1 MALWWMLSTLI
12 GWVAF
17 PVGWTFFHRLSDRGY
32 GLSRAIGLL
41 IAGYTLWIGASLGF
55 LRNSLGGV
63 LGALAILGMMG
74 FFLARRQWE
83 DLLSWLKEN
92 RRTIIFVE
100 VLFLI
105 AFGFWAFVRANNPE
119 ISGTEKPM
127 ELAFLNSILNSDAFP
142 PKDPWL
148 ADYAISYY
156 YFGYILMAFLAR
168 LSGVLPSV
176 AFNLGNALWFAL
188 VVVGC
193 YSILYN
199 LIAATREKRGLF
211 KPLLGPLF
219 VVITGNLGGLLEL
232 LYYRHVFWRVGF
244 EGQVTSKFWS
254 WINVERWVQ
263 PPTGGPTWVPDRHWW
278 WWQSSRVVQ
287 DFNLSGQRIEV
298 IDEFPFF
305 SFLLADNH
313 PHLLALP
320 FVLLAISFVLQVF
333 RSKISGGYRLR
344 ASGIRSNVLKRTGII
359 LAVLVLIYALAQ
371 GASTATLGAENASPF
386 AAVLRGLILGGMI
399 AGAVGVFLFILFGG
413 VKISLP
419 AREFWPAAWVFG
431 SLAFL
436 NTWDFPIY
444 LGLLLAVILWT
455 EWKGGGSDL
464 LKRGVATGFAL
475 VIAGALF
482 YLPWYPSFQSQAG
495 GILPNLIFPTRLPH
509 FLIMFAPI
517 FVPILIWL
525 LCKFREIQGQ
535 KDWRIFLY
543 VALGL
548 PLVLFL
554 ISLALGLL
562 AYAAVNQ
569 DPGSWEAVM
578 GHLGVIGEGGDVLR
592 QVFGASISRRLTN
605 SWTALLL
612 GIVLG
617 LSTVH
622 ILRNRTP
629 ESRSGRDLD
638 QTRILVM
645 MMIGFGA
652 LLVLGPEFLYLKDSF
667 GTRMNTIFKFY
678 FAAWIL
684 WGLSAA
690 YATIMLW
697 PKRLSWNELVR
708 SLVIL
713 PLVLGLVYP
722 VLSLWTKTEGFSP
735 FAGRTLDG
743 MAYLQNRY
751 PEEYEA
757 MKWIQDNLKDGV
769 IVEAIG
775 GSYTYYGRISAHTG
789 LTTLLGWP
797 GHELQWRGGYE
808 EQGSRQGDVEK
819 LYKTRNW
826 REAKEIVDRYGVDY
840 VYIGPLERSTYQPL
854 TDRKFESFMTLIY
867 ENGPV
872 KIYATNEAT

>member
-1 MALWWMLSTLI
+1 
-12 GWVAF
+12 
-17 PVGWTFFHRLSDRGY
+17 
-32 GLSRAIGLL
+32 
-41 IAGYTLWIGASLGF
+41 
-55 LRNSLGGV
+55 
-63 LGALAILGMMG
+63 
-74 FFLARRQWE
+74 
-83 DLLSWLKEN
+83 
-92 RRTIIFVE
+92 
-100 VLFLI
+100 
-105 AFGFWAFVRANNPE
+105 
-119 ISGTEKPM
+119 
-127 ELAFLNSILNSDAFP
+127 
-142 PKDPWL
+142 
-148 ADYAISYY
+148 
-156 YFGYILMAFLAR
+156 
-168 LSGVLPSV
+168 
-176 AFNLGNALWFAL
+176 
-188 VVVGC
+188 
-193 YSILYN
+193 
-199 LIAATREKRGLF
+199 
-211 KPLLGPLF
+211 
-219 VVITGNLGGLLEL
+219 
-232 LYYRHVFWRVGF
+232 
-244 EGQVTSKFWS
+244 
-254 WINVERWVQ
+254 
-263 PPTGGPTWVPDRHWW
+263 
-278 WWQSSRVVQ
+278 
-287 DFNLSGQRIEV
+287 
-298 IDEFPFF
+298 
-305 SFLLADNH
+305 
-313 PHLLALP
+313 
-320 FVLLAISFVLQVF
+320 
-333 RSKISGGYRLR
+333 
-344 ASGIRSNVLKRTGII
+344 
-359 LAVLVLIYALAQ
+359 
-371 GASTATLGAENASPF
+371 
-386 AAVLRGLILGGMI
+386 
-399 AGAVGVFLFILFGG
+399 
-413 VKISLP
+413 
-419 AREFWPAAWVFG
+419 
-431 SLAFL
+431 
-436 NTWDFPIY
+436 
-444 LGLLLAVILWT
+444 
-455 EWKGGGSDL
+455 
-464 LKRGVATGFAL
+464 
-475 VIAGALF
+475 
-482 YLPWYPSFQSQAG
+482 
-495 GILPNLIFPTRLPH
+495 
-509 FLIMFAPI
+509 
-517 FVPILIWL
+517 
-525 LCKFREIQGQ
+525 
-535 KDWRIFLY
+535 
-543 VALGL
+543 
-548 PLVLFL
+548 
-554 ISLALGLL
+554 
-562 AYAAVNQ
+562 
-569 DPGSWEAVM
+569 M